1 MPTQPTTM
9 NALVIDTYAD
19 ELRTA
24 ISDLHVAERRVP
36 TLNADQVLVK
46 MYAAPCNPS
55 DLMFMVGRY
64 GVTKPL
70 PAVPGWEGAG
80 TVVAAGSLL
89 GQWLVGRRVAVGGQ
103 DRNRDGTWA
112 AYFVASAFG
121 CIPLRDGVDWDQGA
135 TLVINPLTAAGLLA
149 TAKQQG
155 HRAVVQNAAAGQVGR
170 MVIKLAQKAGTP
182 VVNIVRRQEQV
193 ELLQQLGAE
202 HILNASDPDYA
213 DQLREICKRIEVTAA
228 FDAVAGPATGELLNA
243 MARGGT
249 AYVYGALSNK
259 SSSDLDP
266 GDMIFRGKRVEGFY
280 LGAWT
285 TGTNLVRALRA
296 ANQIQKM
303 MASGEFQTT
312 VQRRVPFAEAS
323 DALLQYIDNM
333 TDGKILLQPEAP

>member
-9 NALVIDTYAD
+9 NAIVIDDYQAA
-19 ELRTA
+19 LREA
-24 ISDLHVAERRVP
+24 IRSLYVGERPVP
-36 TLNADQVLVK
+36 KLKAHQVLVK
-46 MYAAPCNPS
+46 IHAAPCNPS
-55 DLMFMVGRY
+55 DLMFIAGRY
-64 GVTKPL
+64 GVSKPL

-112 AYFVASAFG
+112 DYVVASAFG

-135 TLVINPLTAAGLLA
+135 TLVINPLTAAGLLS

-182 VVNIVRRQEQV
+182 LVNIVRRQEQV

-202 HILNASDPDYA
+202 HILNSSDPDYG
-213 DQLREICKRIEVTAA
+213 DQLRDRCERLKVTAA
-228 FDAVAGPATGELLNA
+228 FDAVAGPATGELFNA

-249 AYVYGALSNK
+249 VYVYGALSNK
-259 SSSDLDP
+259 KSSDLNT
-266 GDMIFRGKRVEGFY
+266 GDIIFRGKRVEGFY

-285 TGTNLVRALRA
+285 SGTNLLRALRA
-296 ANQIQKM
+296 ANEIQQM
-303 MASGEFQTT
+303 MAAGEFQTT
-312 VQRRVPFAEAS
+312 VQRRASFAEAPE
-323 DALLQYIDNM
+323 ALLQYVDNM
-333 TDGKILLQPEAP
+333 TEGKILFQPEVP